1 MEYTTVM
8 NTFLV
13 IKIWRLGN
21 FTEDHDTYIGMFNH
35 VASKGNTK
43 CLFPILQCTSFT
55 SNTNDLATSFSQTS
69 ASNTSCKDNHVTI
82 KQNRLVQ
89 TKIRAFRTERKID
102 TRLKS
107 SKMTAKQSNI
117 WRELTRIGSHLRKH
131 MWRQLKGGKLISCKH
146 NTQYHHQSEKR
157 SPFQT
162 NMVTT
167 YRLFETSTAQTP
179 DFLVPPIHI

>member
-21 FTEDHDTYIGMFNH
+21 STEDHDTYIGMLNH

-107 SKMTAKQSNI
+107 SKMSAKQSNI
-117 WRELTRIGSHLRKH
+117 WRELTRIGSRFHKFLT
-131 MWRQLKGGKLISCKH
+131 MATNLTMLIGKTKFLMP
-146 NTQYHHQSEKR
+146 NQSEKLR
-157 SPFQT
+157 
-162 NMVTT
+162 
-167 YRLFETSTAQTP
+167 AGHC
-179 DFLVPPIHI
+179 DCWGC